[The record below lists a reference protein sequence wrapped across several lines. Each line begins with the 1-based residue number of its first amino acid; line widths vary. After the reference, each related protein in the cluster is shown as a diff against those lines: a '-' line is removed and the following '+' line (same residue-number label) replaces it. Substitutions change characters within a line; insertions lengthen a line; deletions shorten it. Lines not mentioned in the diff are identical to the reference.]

1 MHYSEYREHDG
12 LGLAELIRTGA
23 VPAAEVLEA
32 AVARAEDVGP
42 RLGALTQRLYDQAR
56 ERVRG
61 GAPEGPFTG
70 VPFLLKDLHQEV
82 AGLPSSGGSRALR
95 TVPAAETAEVVR
107 RWTDA
112 GLVVFGRT
120 NTPEFGAKP
129 ITEPAAFGPARNPWQ
144 LDRTPGGS
152 SGGAAAAVAAG
163 IVPLAGASDGGG
175 SIRIPAAC
183 CGVFGLK
190 AGRGSVPAGP
200 MRGENF
206 HGAALD
212 GVVSRSVR
220 DSAAALDCLA
230 GPDPAGPFAA
240 AAPERSF
247 AEEVTREPA
256 PLRIG
261 FTAVSALGD
270 PHPEA
275 VRAMTDAAELLTS
288 LGHHVEEVPPPVDLS
303 ALAVDFL
310 QAWSVRLAAA
320 LDEAAR
326 HAPHSSFELDT
337 RLLAAAGRSTG
348 AAQYVSTLDRWHQH
362 TRRLAEFHQHHD
374 LLLTPSLAGPP
385 LRIGEL
391 DTPKALQVLG
401 KAALALRGGGLLRR
415 SGVVDRVARGN
426 LRHVPYT
433 QLANITGR
441 PAMSVPLHWTPEGLP
456 LGVQFVAPLAGEGTL
471 FQLAGQLEQARPW
484 AGHEPP
490 LRAAAHG

>member
-1 MHYSEYREHDG
+1 
-12 LGLAELIRTGA
+12 
-23 VPAAEVLEA
+23 
-32 AVARAEDVGP
+32 
-42 RLGALTQRLYDQAR
+42 
-56 ERVRG
+56 
-61 GAPEGPFTG
+61 
-70 VPFLLKDLHQEV
+70 
-82 AGLPSSGGSRALR
+82 
-95 TVPAAETAEVVR
+95 
-107 RWTDA
+107 
-112 GLVVFGRT
+112 
-120 NTPEFGAKP
+120 
-129 ITEPAAFGPARNPWQ
+129 
-144 LDRTPGGS
+144 
-152 SGGAAAAVAAG
+152 
-163 IVPLAGASDGGG
+163 
-175 SIRIPAAC
+175 
-183 CGVFGLK
+183 
-190 AGRGSVPAGP
+190 
-200 MRGENF
+200 
-206 HGAALD
+206 
-212 GVVSRSVR
+212 R

-247 AEEVTREPA
+247 AEEVAREPA

-261 FTAVSALGD
+261 FSAASALGD

-326 HAPHSSFELDT
+326 HAPRSSFELDT

-401 KAALALRGGGLLRR
+401 RAALAMRGGGLLRR

-471 FQLAGQLEQARPW
+471 FRLAAQLERARPW
-484 AGHEPP
+484 AHHEPP
-490 LRAAAHG
+490 LSAGSD